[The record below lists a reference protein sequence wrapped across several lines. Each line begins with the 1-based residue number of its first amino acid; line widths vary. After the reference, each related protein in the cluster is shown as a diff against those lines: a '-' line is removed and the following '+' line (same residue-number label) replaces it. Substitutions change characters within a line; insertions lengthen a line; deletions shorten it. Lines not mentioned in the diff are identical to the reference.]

1 MLRWQ
6 FQPDEAFVAILDSSL
21 RTCIDQLG
29 DYLSDHL
36 SGTTAEVEF
45 VWLDGTR
52 IWKLFDPRQL
62 LGELQKLL
70 TANRSTKLYMPNDYH
85 FLILHEVLELQI
97 RYHNDQVSA
106 CGQPLA
112 FGSVLLAQIDF
123 DFVRDYFWDEDFL
136 LDPEVMTNLSEE
148 NKAALGFNQET
159 FALTQELKPHPQE
172 LELQEVD
179 AEPESGQN
187 YYKRGECY
195 PYDDVQPG

>member
-21 RTCIDQLG
+21 RICIDQLG
-29 DYLSDHL
+29 AYLSDHL
-36 SGTTAEVEF
+36 AGTTAEVEF
-45 VWLDGTR
+45 AWLDGTR
-52 IWKLFDPRQL
+52 IWELFDPDQL

-97 RYHNDQVSA
+97 SSHNDRVSA

-112 FGSVLLAQIDF
+112 FGSVLLGQVDF
-123 DFVRDYFWDEDFL
+123 DFVRDFFWDEDFL
-136 LDPEVMTNLSEE
+136 LDSEVMASLSEE

-159 FALTQELKPHPQE
+159 FALVQGLKPHPQE

-179 AEPESGQN
+179 AELESGRN
-187 YYKRGECY
+187 HYKRGKWY
-195 PYDDVQPG
+195 PYYI

>member
-1 MLRWQ
+1 
-6 FQPDEAFVAILDSSL
+6 LDSSL
-21 RTCIDQLG
+21 RICIDQLG

-36 SGTTAEVEF
+36 AGTTAEVEF
-45 VWLDGTR
+45 AWLDGTH
-52 IWKLFDPRQL
+52 IWELFDPSQL

-70 TANRSTKLYMPNDYH
+70 TANQSTKLYMPNDYH

-97 RYHNDQVSA
+97 SSHNDRVSA

-112 FGSVLLAQIDF
+112 FGSVLLGQVDF

-136 LDPEVMTNLSEE
+136 LDSEVMASLSEE

-159 FALTQELKPHPQE
+159 FALVQGLKPHPQE

-179 AEPESGQN
+179 AELESGRN
-187 YYKRGECY
+187 YYKRGKCY
-195 PYDDVQPG
+195 PYDAF

>member
-21 RTCIDQLG
+21 RICIDQLG
-29 DYLSDHL
+29 AYLSDHL
-36 SGTTAEVEF
+36 AGTTAEVEF
-45 VWLDGTR
+45 AWLDGTR
-52 IWKLFDPRQL
+52 IWELFDPDQL

-70 TANRSTKLYMPNDYH
+70 TANQSTKLYMPNDYH

-97 RYHNDQVSA
+97 SSHNDRVSA

-112 FGSVLLAQIDF
+112 FGSVLLGQVDF
-123 DFVRDYFWDEDFL
+123 DFVRDFFWDEDFL
-136 LDPEVMTNLSEE
+136 LDSEVMASLSEE

-159 FALTQELKPHPQE
+159 FALVQGLKPHPQE

-179 AEPESGQN
+179 AELESGRN
-187 YYKRGECY
+187 HYKRGKWY
-195 PYDDVQPG
+195 PYYI

>member
-21 RTCIDQLG
+21 RICIDQLG
-29 DYLSDHL
+29 AYLSDHL
-36 SGTTAEVEF
+36 AGTTAEVEF
-45 VWLDGTR
+45 AWLDGTR
-52 IWKLFDPRQL
+52 IWELFDPSQL

-97 RYHNDQVSA
+97 SSHNDRVSA

-112 FGSVLLAQIDF
+112 FGSVLLGQVDF
-123 DFVRDYFWDEDFL
+123 DFVRDFFWDEDFL
-136 LDPEVMTNLSEE
+136 LDSEVMASLSEE

-159 FALTQELKPHPQE
+159 FALVQGLKPHPQE
-172 LELQEVD
+172 LELQEMD
-179 AEPESGQN
+179 AELESGRN
-187 YYKRGECY
+187 HYKRGKWY
-195 PYDDVQPG
+195 HYYI

>member
-21 RTCIDQLG
+21 RICIDQLG
-29 DYLSDHL
+29 AYLSDHL
-36 SGTTAEVEF
+36 AGTTAEVEF
-45 VWLDGTR
+45 AWLDGTR
-52 IWKLFDPRQL
+52 IWELFDPSQL

-97 RYHNDQVSA
+97 SSHNDRVSA

-112 FGSVLLAQIDF
+112 FGSVLLGQVDF
-123 DFVRDYFWDEDFL
+123 DFVRDFFWDEDFL
-136 LDPEVMTNLSEE
+136 LDSEVMASLSEE

-159 FALTQELKPHPQE
+159 FALVQGLKPHPQE
-172 LELQEVD
+172 LELQEMD
-179 AEPESGQN
+179 AELESGRN
-187 YYKRGECY
+187 HYKRGKWY
-195 PYDDVQPG
+195 PYYI